1 MNDEI
6 IDYSQED
13 LDLTIPIF
21 VAYVNVEG
29 MSRDFATNKIEHY
42 REYLSRPNVTM
53 FIIASDRDQIELL
66 WKGTNYMNSD
76 QILEKEINRIEANLH
91 RIYDVISEEITDDNI
106 KRKLRKYLI
115 NDVLTDKH

>member
-6 IDYSQED
+6 IDYSQEK
-13 LDLTIPIF
+13 LDLSKPIF

-29 MSRDFATNKIEHY
+29 MSRNFATQKTEHY
-42 REYLSRPNVTM
+42 REYLDRPNITI
-53 FIIASDRDQIELL
+53 FIVASDRDQIDIL
-66 WKGTNYMNSD
+66 WKGTDYMNSD
-76 QILEKEINRIEANLH
+76 QVLEKELNRIKTNLH

-115 NDVLTDKH
+115 NDVLTDKD